1 LYMGWFG
8 PRGLASLIF
17 GAIVLEEADIPN
29 TDLITTVVALTVGLS
44 ILLHGITAGPGANAY
59 ANWFESQGG
68 EEGNMS
74 ESKEVE
80 STQSRRRIS
89 RG

>member
-1 LYMGWFG
+1 MGWFG

-17 GAIVLEEADIPN
+17 GAIVIEEADIPN
-29 TDLITTVVALTVGLS
+29 TDLITTVIALTVGLS
-44 ILLHGITAGPGANAY
+44 ILLHGVTAAPGATAY
-59 ANWFESQGG
+59 ADWFESQGG
-68 EEGNMS
+68 EEGHMS

-80 STQSRRRIS
+80 STQTRRRIS